1 MGKAVGSFDGLS
13 TEVVLMS
20 EEFNQLSKPIPYF
33 ACICCGEDRSHP
45 ADMMGITKEGD
56 LWCWDCPGEE
66 FAPDDPDKPVLKP
79 FVPEWVARIAE
90 LEAKLEKLREAVGSL
105 LNDNSPKNRD
115 DVYALLEDT
124 Q

>member
-1 MGKAVGSFDGLS
+1 
-13 TEVVLMS
+13 MS

-115 DVYALLEDT
+115 DVYALLEEME
-124 Q
+124 